1 MIDEYK
7 AEMNQQVK
15 SIDPTTGNE
24 VYYFK
29 PSSVDLTPVQAEKV
43 IVLTDAD
50 KLNIQTEIVKNLMEL
65 RRESKTE
72 D

>member
-15 SIDPTTGNE
+15 AIDPTTGKE

-29 PSSVDLTPVQAEKV
+29 PSNVDLTPVQAEKV
-43 IVLTDAD
+43 KELTAAEIF
-50 KLNIQTEIVKNLMEL
+50 KLNREIIGRNHI
-65 RRESKTE
+65 
-72 D
+72 